1 MLCFSGYAPDD
12 PAELAGYI
20 EFAGRVLRKTIF
32 GMFMRGVI
40 CGLLPVAART
50 SIYRRWR
57 LWHLEHLLSLQKTDW
72 PEEAISNE
80 LNGYLVDV
88 DDVAGLVAGV
98 S

>member
-1 MLCFSGYAPDD
+1 MWVTTSRSEDFNLPAMEAMASRAP
-12 PAELAGYI
+12 
-20 EFAGRVLRKTIF
+20 V
-32 GMFMRGVI
+32 
-40 CGLLPVAART
+40 VAT
-50 SIYRRWR
+50 
-57 LWHLEHLLSLQKTDW
+57 KTDW